1 MTSEKGQLRSMAV
14 LLLKSVPVVLQ
25 LLNAVSANGPVDVV
39 LISGLAFCLAKLQS
53 EGKDYRR

>member
-39 LISGLAFCLAKLQS
+39 LISSLAFCLAKLQS